1 MIVLR
6 TLLCH
11 FETSPKRILGHLLKI
26 HIDCGANA
34 KAFVLRPIPAD
45 GSNHLLPDVIDG
57 VALALRI
64 LPAAD
69 NDLLRPR
76 SGALFVADKAQIAHT
91 IERVI
96 ACLARIVAV
105 RPWRQ
110 SIWALDQAS
119 KRRALR
125 QRHFTRGFAKVSPR
139 CRFRTVQSAAEIN
152 PVQVPLHYLLFAEL
166 FFDSL

>member
-1 MIVLR
+1 MIVFR
-6 TLLCH
+6 TLLCR
-11 FETSPKRILGHLLKI
+11 FETSPERILGHLLKI

-110 SIWALDQAS
+110 SIWALDQARE
-119 KRRALR
+119 RRALR
-125 QRHFTRGFAKVSPR
+125 QRHFTRGLAKVPAR
-139 CRFRTVQSAAEIN
+139 RRFRSI
-152 PVQVPLHYLLFAEL
+152 
-166 FFDSL
+166 